1 MKKSWKMLLLI
12 LVGAVAGGVALWLIA
27 QYRGHKTFA
36 EVQAVSEAPA
46 LQAPQSE
53 TIKPDS
59 MTQKTQYALIET
71 EKGTMKAELYT
82 QETPGTVQN
91 FVDLANHNFYD
102 GLTFHRVIPDF
113 VIQGGCPRGDG
124 TGGPGYRIKCETSAP
139 RQYHDRGVLSMAHA
153 GKDTGGSQFFICHCR
168 ENTQHLD
175 GRHTCFG
182 KVIEGL
188 EVIDDIRQGDRILS
202 IRIVEE

>member
-1 MKKSWKMLLLI
+1 MKH
-12 LVGAVAGGVALWLIA
+12 LVPIVIAGVALLGVALAWWLP
-27 QYRGHKTFA
+27 QRGNQPHETDLKTFNIPTNM
-36 EVQAVSEAPA
+36 SN
-46 LQAPQSE
+46 
-53 TIKPDS
+53 
-59 MTQKTQYALIET
+59 KTLYAIIET
-71 EKGTMKAELYT
+71 EKGTMKAELYADA
-82 QETPGTVQN
+82 TPGTVAN
-91 FVDLANHNFYD
+91 FVELASHNFYD

-153 GKDTGGSQFFICHCR
+153 GRDTGGSQFFICHCR
-168 ENTQHLD
+168 QNTQHLD

-182 KVIEGL
+182 KVVEGID
-188 EVIDDIRQGDRILS
+188 VIDDIRQGDLILS